1 MNLVEAAKAKIQD
14 QWSAL
19 AEITK
24 QNQAKVLKHFRNA
37 ESVPTVLQIP
47 PAMVIMI
54 WAEMHWKMFIKLFL
68 KPKQLWLDRR
78 SFPEPMQLI
87 SAYPY

>member
-24 QNQAKVLKHFRNA
+24 QNQAKVLKAFQECRVGAHCFTDSTGYGYHDLGRCIENVYA
-37 ESVPTVLQIP
+37 V
-47 PAMVIMI
+47 
-54 WAEMHWKMFIKLFL
+54 L